1 MLPIDKKLITHN
13 YSGRNGQKVQFIVVH
28 DTANPRA
35 GANAQAHFK
44 YFNGAD
50 RQASAHYFV
59 DDEQILQ
66 LVEDTQAAWHCG
78 DGRGQY
84 GITNQNSLGV
94 EICINGDGD
103 YDQAVAHTVEL
114 VRHLMDKHKVPI
126 EGVVRHYDASR
137 KICPATMQGNNWA
150 GWLAFREALK
160 SKATDNLTSAV
171 EALVAKGLLN
181 SPEYW
186 IRQARTGKTVEG
198 KYAALFIERLAD
210 LLLVE
215 ERLVKALGVL
225 VQNGLINSP
234 DYWLRQARDG
244 QMVEGQYAG
253 FLIERAAALL
263 PKN

>member
-1 MLPIDKKLITHN
+1 MLPNDKKLITHN
-13 YSGRNGQKVQFIVVH
+13 YQAGTVKVQFIVVH

-35 GANAQAHFK
+35 GANAQAHL
-44 YFNGAD
+44 GTSTVLIA
-50 RQASAHYFV
+50 ASAHYFV

-150 GWLAFREALK
+150 GWLA
-160 SKATDNLTSAV
+160 
-171 EALVAKGLLN
+171 
-181 SPEYW
+181 
-186 IRQARTGKTVEG
+186 
-198 KYAALFIERLAD
+198 
-210 LLLVE
+210 
-215 ERLVKALGVL
+215 
-225 VQNGLINSP
+225 
-234 DYWLRQARDG
+234 LR
-244 QMVEGQYAG
+244 
-253 FLIERAAALL
+253 
-263 PKN
+263 KH